1 MLPVTRSGAYAPDTP
16 TYHTSHSVQC
26 ADGVAAPGKR
36 SRHVRDGPDP
46 GPGRRRRPL
55 TLARWEPSARARMLK
70 ALMRYE
76 TLSDCTLDVWML
88 GDDHG

>member
-1 MLPVTRSGAYAPDTP
+1 MAGEWEEGW
-16 TYHTSHSVQC
+16 SVDLGGGVGGG
-26 ADGVAAPGKR
+26 ADGVAAQGKR
-36 SRHVRDGPDP
+36 SRDVRDSPDP